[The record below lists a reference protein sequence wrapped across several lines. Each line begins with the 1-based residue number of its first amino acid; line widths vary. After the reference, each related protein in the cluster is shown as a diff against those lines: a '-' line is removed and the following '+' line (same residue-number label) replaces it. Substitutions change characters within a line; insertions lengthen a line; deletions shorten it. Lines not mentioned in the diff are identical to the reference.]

1 MLRLYWLLFA
11 LPSLLLFTACSSPQ
25 EKSSAVEYN
34 KPTTTLRVA
43 AAADLRYAMDS
54 LVALFATQQ
63 LNVRV
68 DVTYGS
74 SGKFYEQI
82 RHGAPFEL
90 FFSADSDY
98 PRQLQA
104 QGLTA
109 AAPVLYAQGQLVLWS
124 KTLDPAPRGLQTLMD
139 PRVKKIAI
147 ANPVHAPYGKKAV
160 EILRYYQLY
169 DKVQPRLVLGENI
182 AQTANY
188 AATGAAEV
196 GVLALALALS
206 PALKARGH
214 YYLIP
219 QQAYTPLEQSFVVLK
234 GAAGHSAATQ
244 FTDFLANAP
253 ARTVLRAYGFNLP
266 R

>member
-1 MLRLYWLLFA
+1 MLRLYWFLFA

-25 EKSSAVEYN
+25 EKPTTAESTAQ
-34 KPTTTLRVA
+34 TTTLRVA

-54 LVALFATQQ
+54 LVVVFATQQ
-63 LNVRV
+63 PNVHL

-124 KTLDPAPRGLQTLMD
+124 KTLDPVSQGLQTLLD

-147 ANPVHAPYGKKAV
+147 ANPAHAPYGKKAV
-160 EILRYYQLY
+160 EILRHYQLY
-169 DKVQPRLVLGENI
+169 EKVQPRLVFGENI

-188 AATGAAEV
+188 AATGAADV

-206 PALKARGH
+206 PALKAQGH

-234 GAAGHSAATQ
+234 GAAGHLAATQ
-244 FTDFLANAP
+244 FSDFLASAP
-253 ARTVLRAYGFNLP
+253 ARTVLRAYGFTLP

>member
-1 MLRLYWLLFA
+1 M
-11 LPSLLLFTACSSPQ
+11 LFTACSSQ
-25 EKSSAVEYN
+25 EHSPAAESSAQ
-34 KPTTTLRVA
+34 TTTLRVA

-54 LVALFATQQ
+54 LVAVFAAQHPS
-63 LNVRV
+63 VRV

-104 QGLTA
+104 QGFAA

-124 KTLDPAPRGLQTLMD
+124 KTLDPALRGEQTLLD
-139 PRVKKIAI
+139 ARVRKIAI
-147 ANPVHAPYGKKAV
+147 ANPTHAPYGKKAV
-160 EILRYYQLY
+160 EILRHYQLY
-169 DKVQPRLVLGENI
+169 DRVQPRLVFGENI
-182 AQTANY
+182 AQAANY
-188 AATGAAEV
+188 AATGAADV
-196 GVLALALALS
+196 GILALALALS
-206 PALKARGH
+206 PALKAQGR

-219 QQAYTPLEQSFVVLK
+219 QQAYAPLEQRFVVLK
-234 GAAGHSAATQ
+234 SGAQHPAITQ
-244 FTDFLANAP
+244 FVDFVASAP
-253 ARTVLRAYGFNLP
+253 ARSVLRTYGFTLP